1 MDTFE
6 IINTLRDD
14 GAYYGP
20 LGKKFLSNSDIN
32 TLRKNPKEFGM
43 PKEKTVEMLLG
54 NYIHELTFEGKS
66 SIGYVSASSRNTN
79 IYKDAVKEKGGIM
92 LLEKEVVEAQNLTAH
107 LKSLPGAAM
116 LFDENNIYEEPMIKD
131 LFGEGVI
138 WKGKADIINHDT
150 QIIIDL
156 KTTSNID
163 NFSYAARTYNYDS
176 QAYIYKELFGYEM
189 KFFVI
194 EKGSLRSKIVDV
206 SDETLQRGRDK
217 AMEAEI
223 NWRDMFKNKKT
234 NPQHFIEYGII

>member
-1 MDTFE
+1 MDEFE

-20 LGKKFLSNSDIN
+20 LGRKFLSNSDIN
-32 TLRKNPKEFGM
+32 TLRKNPKEFGV

-79 IYKDAVKEKGGIM
+79 IYKDAVKEKGSIM
-92 LLEKEVVEAQNLTAH
+92 LLEKEVVEAQKLTAH

-223 NWRDMFKNKKT
+223 NWKEMFKEKKT